1 MMNMPT
7 ATYLKEEADDFLE
20 RVDDVNRQIRDLID
34 GKIDCDQLDKK
45 EQEMLEK
52 ERLKQVQKEIQERER
67 LEMLRKGRP
76 GKGHLGGYK
85 TFCKNCFREFTIDG
99 IEKCS

>member
-1 MMNMPT
+1 
-7 ATYLKEEADDFLE
+7 
-20 RVDDVNRQIRDLID
+20 
-34 GKIDCDQLDKK
+34 
-45 EQEMLEK
+45 MLEK